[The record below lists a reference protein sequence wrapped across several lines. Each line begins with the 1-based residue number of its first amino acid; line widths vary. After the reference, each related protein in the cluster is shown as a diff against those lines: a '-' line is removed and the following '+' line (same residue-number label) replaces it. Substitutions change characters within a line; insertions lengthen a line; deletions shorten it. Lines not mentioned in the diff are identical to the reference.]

1 MKLTKHQSKVKKII
15 KNKEVFIVVAILL
28 VQILAECA
36 HLGFDG
42 DVRRGIFWTNYRLFH
57 IGFMPAYLM
66 YRLFKT
72 REGKYLSSVLIV
84 YSFIALLMEEYAIF
98 IDDKIIIELNQYWY
112 SEFILILI
120 SLTLCYVVIKYKN
133 GFGLRSI
140 FTNWFLYIS
149 NLLQGRSKS

>member
-1 MKLTKHQSKVKKII
+1 MKKVI

-57 IGFMPAYLM
+57 IGVMPAYLM

-72 REGKYLSSVLIV
+72 REGKYLSNVLVI
-84 YSFIALLMEEYAIF
+84 YSFIALIMEEYAIF
-98 IDDKIIIELNQYWY
+98 IDKKIIIELNQYWY

-120 SLTLCYVVIKYKN
+120 SLTLSYLVSKNKN
-133 GFGLRSI
+133 GFGLRSV
-140 FTNWFLYIS
+140 FRNWLLYFS
-149 NLLQGRSKS
+149 NLLQRRSKS